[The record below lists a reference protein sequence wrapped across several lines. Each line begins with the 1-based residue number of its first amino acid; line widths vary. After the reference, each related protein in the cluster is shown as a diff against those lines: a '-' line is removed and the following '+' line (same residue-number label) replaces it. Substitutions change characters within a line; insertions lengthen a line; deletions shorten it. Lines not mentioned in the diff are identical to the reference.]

1 MRTSHKIIVVAETLF
16 SWITLPF
23 VIAFAVSAYAPEL
36 GDLVS
41 PAIKASVAIAFALV
55 AALFYISAG
64 HLEKHG
70 KLLAPLHLAPFI
82 ILVLAFALLATA
94 A

>member
-1 MRTSHKIIVVAETLF
+1 MRTSHGVIVVAETLL
-16 SWITLPF
+16 SWIALPF
-23 VIAFAVSAYAPEL
+23 AVAFAFSAYAPGL

-41 PAIKASVAIAFALV
+41 PAVKSIVAVAFASV
-55 AALFYISAG
+55 AALFHFSAG

-70 KLLAPLHLAPFI
+70 KLLAPLHMAPFI
-82 ILVLAFALLATA
+82 LVVLAVALLATA